1 MKQIILVF
9 TTFFIFAGHTSFAQ
23 TFTVGFA
30 MGVGGLGDQGFNDIT
45 YKGLVRA
52 RQKHGIRL
60 MLEEPGEWKTA
71 GDATLQ
77 RLIAK
82 KPDIIVVNGW
92 QYADLVKKYAA
103 QYPKQRFLINDVP
116 TEGFPNVISTVYG
129 QHEGSFLA
137 GLLAGFMT
145 KTRTVGFIGGVDISV
160 IHTFRIGYRE
170 GVRYANPAVKIL
182 KTFVS
187 TGKDFSGFNKPGK
200 AEKLATEQYQQGA
213 DIIFAVAG
221 LSSNG
226 VIRAAQRQKQFVI
239 GVDSDQDHLA
249 KGYVL
254 TSMLKRFDRSTFQ
267 EISNM
272 ITGQFQPG
280 IKIYGLKEGG
290 VSLSPM
296 KYTKHLIPE
305 HILQK
310 LRDVEKKIISGDIS
324 VTNYLEKQQK

>member
-9 TTFFIFAGHTSFAQ
+9 TTVFIFAGHTSFAQ

-30 MGVGGLGDQGFNDIT
+30 TGEAGLTGHGFADMT
-45 YKGLVRA
+45 YSGLVKA
-52 RQKHGIRL
+52 RQKYGIRL
-60 MLEEPGEWKTA
+60 VIEVPGE
-71 GDATLQ
+71 GDSAFDDSLR

-82 KPDIIVVNGW
+82 QPDIIVANGSE
-92 QYADLVKKYAA
+92 YFNFVKKYAA
-103 QYPKQRFLINDVP
+103 QYPKQRFLINGPP
-116 TEGFPNVISTVYG
+116 TEGFPNVISIVYA

-137 GLLAGFMT
+137 GVLAGLMT
-145 KTRTVGFIGGVDISV
+145 KTHAVGFVGGVDINT
-160 IHTFRIGYRE
+160 IHQFRIGYRE
-170 GVRYANPAVKIL
+170 GVRHANPAVKIL
-182 KTFVS
+182 ETFIAK
-187 TGKDFSGFNKPGK
+187 GKDFSGFNNPDRGK
-200 AEKLATEQYQQGA
+200 KLALEQYQQGA

-221 LSSNG
+221 TSSNG
-226 VIRAAQRQKQFVI
+226 VIHAAQQQKKFAI
-239 GVDSDQDHLA
+239 GVDSDQDGMA

-254 TSMLKRFDRSTFQ
+254 TSMMKRLDLTAFQ
-267 EISNM
+267 EISKM
-272 ITGQFQPG
+272 IEGKFQPG

-324 VTNYLEKQQK
+324 VTNYLEQQQK